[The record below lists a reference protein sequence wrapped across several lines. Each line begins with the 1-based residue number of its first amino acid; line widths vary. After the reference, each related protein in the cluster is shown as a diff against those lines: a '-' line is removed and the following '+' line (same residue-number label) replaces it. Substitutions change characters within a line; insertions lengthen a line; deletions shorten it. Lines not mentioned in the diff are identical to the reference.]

1 MCLLGNAACSNDKP
15 ADGAGDGAATSS
27 QDSQKSGTSDAGQNG
42 SAGTRATDS
51 KGTATDNG
59 AAGNKG
65 TGNNSGAAASSSQAP
80 ARSGAGGAAGERATG
95 SSSGGAAS
103 PSEPS
108 TEPEAGSS
116 AAGAPAQA
124 GAGADTAGTSG
135 DGLCSGCA
143 SETLDKMDMTIH
155 LHHVHINTADA
166 ERSKAFYE
174 AQLNAKRVSLNGV
187 TEALQAEPVL
197 LLLDQR
203 DQPPVATLPTAL
215 QHIGWGSDDPGAWY
229 TDAHSDGVEPDT
241 RGGTLF
247 MTGENPTI
255 GESGSGA
262 STFGLLGVTPPACY
276 PTPDKFSYMYVLG
289 PDDERIEIWSG
300 ADKRLNHLH
309 FTSGNVEAAVGWY
322 EKFLGL
328 SSVGRSLLF
337 SAFFLDD
344 ILFFVEPIGAAADYE
359 PTDNHV
365 LAHVA
370 FSVTD
375 LDAWLKRAREQSI
388 EIVAEPAEVNGFK
401 SFFVRGPD
409 GMLVELVQAQPSQI
423 LCLDK

>member
-1 MCLLGNAACSNDKP
+1 MGMGMGMDAEP
-15 ADGAGDGAATSS
+15 IAG
-27 QDSQKSGTSDAGQNG
+27 SGDA
-42 SAGTRATDS
+42 
-51 KGTATDNG
+51 
-59 AAGNKG
+59 AAG
-65 TGNNSGAAASSSQAP
+65 
-80 ARSGAGGAAGERATG
+80 
-95 SSSGGAAS
+95 
-103 PSEPS
+103 
-108 TEPEAGSS
+108 S
-116 AAGAPAQA
+116 AAGAAAQA
-124 GAGADTAGTSG
+124 GSGGAEGQPAG

-143 SETLDKMDMTIH
+143 SEMLDKMDMTIH
-155 LHHVHINTADA
+155 LHHVHLNTADA

-174 AQLNAKRVSLNGV
+174 AQLAAKRVMLNGV
-187 TEALQAEPVL
+187 TEALRTDPVL

-203 DQPPVATLPTAL
+203 DQAPVAKLPTAL

-229 TDAHSDGVEPDT
+229 TAAQSGGVEPDT

-247 MTGENPTI
+247 TTSEMPTI

-289 PDDERIEIWSG
+289 PDDERIEVWSG

-309 FTSGNVEAAVGWY
+309 FTSADTEAAVGWY

-328 SSVGRSLLF
+328 ASVGRSLLF

-344 ILFFVEPIGAAADYE
+344 ILFFVEPIGTASDYE
-359 PTDNHV
+359 PTDDHV

-375 LDAWLKRAREQSI
+375 LDAWLMRAQEQGI
-388 EIVAEPAEVNGFK
+388 EIVAQPAEAHGFK

-409 GMLVELVQAQPSQI
+409 GMLIELVQAQPSQE
-423 LCLDK
+423 LCLEK